1 MELREEYRDAVLR
14 KHDAKAAAADARADL
29 AAHRAAVRRKAEL
42 KAELE
47 AARAANAA
55 RRAAADEAERL
66 RRHRELM
73 DFYDTMTPEELQQ
86 YMQMQGRIRNEERN
100 KDSPL
105 RQPLAPGLP
114 RVYDFRGDPSSWQLP
129 SPPPSPPPEPAT
141 PPPPPQPP
149 PEPATPP
156 TGPPRC
162 PVCGTLRLPGEAT
175 CLDRAP
181 WTGAC
186 ARGRL
191 TTRPVT
197 RTRTSRGSNLS

>member
-1 MELREEYRDAVLR
+1 
-14 KHDAKAAAADARADL
+14 
-29 AAHRAAVRRKAEL
+29 
-42 KAELE
+42 
-47 AARAANAA
+47 
-55 RRAAADEAERL
+55 
-66 RRHRELM
+66 M

-114 RVYDFRGDPSSWQLP
+114 RVYDLRGDPSSWQLP

-175 CLDRAP
+175 CLDGGVCTRAFDD
-181 WTGAC
+181 TVSDTDVNEEG
-186 ARGRL
+186 
-191 TTRPVT
+191 PV
-197 RTRTSRGSNLS
+197 SPVHPQQPLGEPGPSEA